1 LGVVGAVVD
10 RGRNGEEIR
19 VWEETKDNL
28 KGLLG
33 FGFDSLSGGAFGGE
47 TGGDVFGIED
57 EAR

>member
-1 LGVVGAVVD
+1 VVGAVFH

-33 FGFDSLSGGAFGGE
+33 FGSDSVRGGTPYGE
-47 TGGDVFGIED
+47 TSGDVFGIED

>member
-1 LGVVGAVVD
+1 MGVVGAVVD

-33 FGFDSLSGGAFGGE
+33 FGSDSLRGGTPGGA